1 MWLDEANFELV
12 CLSGGP
18 NTFRSQVLTFEKIFF
33 MNIAKWSDGPL
44 GTEIRPTWPENRPT
58 LYFLLVIW
66 TFIDRERSER
76 GTSHEGLDS
85 VAHTSSSV

>member
-1 MWLDEANFELV
+1 MKQILNWSALVVDRILLEAKSL
-12 CLSGGP
+12 L
-18 NTFRSQVLTFEKIFF
+18 FEKNFF

>member
-1 MWLDEANFELV
+1 
-12 CLSGGP
+12 
-18 NTFRSQVLTFEKIFF
+18 

-85 VAHTSSSV
+85 VAHTLLPKFEVMIRSGSWKEVA